1 MRGKIVK
8 RFLTIAFLL
17 IASLMAFTSSSYAE
31 TKKYDSWNSVID
43 EMDAILNESY
53 DIYFMKDTD
62 KAKEKVNY
70 AYFGFYEKHGVERA
84 VMSYISGK
92 RGTDTEYQF
101 AKIKRLMT
109 EGAPNKVVRAEID
122 TIIKML
128 HEDANELDGKKESGW
143 SVLLASFI
151 IIFREG
157 LEAILVIA
165 AISAYLVRSGNMPM
179 VKMVYLSSL
188 VAVFA
193 SILMAIAL
201 HTLFDISGANQEM
214 LEGGAMLLAT
224 VVLFFVSNW
233 MFSKAE
239 AEAWK
244 NYVEGKVQSAV
255 SSGSGF
261 ALGFAAFLAVFR
273 EGAETILFYQ
283 AMLAEAKEHMDMVWY
298 GLGIGSVVLAI
309 IFILIRFGTM
319 KLPIKPFFIGTSVL
333 MYIMAIAFA
342 GGGVKELQEADII
355 PVTPVDFVHSIDI
368 LGIYPTVETLLP
380 QLFMVLV
387 VVISVVYLK
396 VKHGKKSS

>member
-1 MRGKIVK
+1 MK
-8 RFLTIAFLL
+8 RFLAVILL
-17 IASLMAFTSSSYAE
+17 IITSVIVFAPSSYAAE
-31 TKKYDSWNSVID
+31 KKYQSWNAIID
-43 EMDAILNESY
+43 EMDSILNDSY
-53 DIYFMKDTD
+53 DIYFMKDSD
-62 KAKEKVNY
+62 RAKERVNN

-109 EGAPNKVVRAEID
+109 DGAPNKTVRAEID
-122 TIIKML
+122 VLLKML
-128 HEDANELDGKKESGW
+128 HDDANELDGKKESGW
-143 SVLLASFI
+143 SILLASFI

-165 AISAYLVRSGNMPM
+165 AISAYLVRSGNLPM
-179 VKMVYLSSL
+179 VKVVYMSSL
-188 VAVFA
+188 FAIFA
-193 SILMAIAL
+193 SVLAAIAL
-201 HTLFDISGANQEM
+201 HSIFDISGANQEM
-214 LEGGAMLLAT
+214 IEGVAMLLAT

-239 AEAWK
+239 AKAWK
-244 NYVEGKVQSAV
+244 NYVEGKVQTAV
-255 SSGSGF
+255 SSGSRF

-283 AMLAEAKEHMDMVWY
+283 AMLAEAKDHMDMVWY
-298 GLGIGSVVLAI
+298 GLAVGCIVLAI
-309 IFILIRFGTM
+309 IFMLIRFGTM
-319 KLPIKPFFIGTSVL
+319 KLPIRPFFIGTSTL

-368 LGIYPTVETLLP
+368 LGIYPTIETLIP
-380 QLFMVLV
+380 QIFMILV
-387 VVISVVYLK
+387 VILSVVYLK
-396 VKHGKKSS
+396 AKHNKQNV

>member
-1 MRGKIVK
+1 MK
-8 RFLTIAFLL
+8 RFLALAFLL
-17 IASLMAFTSSSYAE
+17 ITSVIAFVPSSYATE
-31 TKKYDSWNSVID
+31 KKYDSWNAIID
-43 EMDAILNESY
+43 EMDAILNDSY
-53 DIYFMKDTD
+53 DIYFMKDSD
-62 KAKEKVNY
+62 KAKERVND

-109 EGAPNKVVRAEID
+109 DGAPNKVVRAEID
-122 TIIKML
+122 TILKML

-151 IIFREG
+151 IISREG
-157 LEAILVIA
+157 IEAILVIA

-179 VKMVYLSSL
+179 VKVVYMSSL

-201 HTLFDISGANQEM
+201 HSLLDISGANQEM

-244 NYVEGKVQSAV
+244 SYVEGKVQTAI
-255 SSGSGF
+255 SSGSSF

-283 AMLAEAKEHMDMVWY
+283 AMLAEAKEHINMVWY
-298 GLGIGSVVLAI
+298 GLGLGCFVLAF
-309 IFILIRFGTM
+309 IFSVIRFCTI
-319 KLPIKPFFIGTSVL
+319 KLPIKPFFIGTSAL

-355 PVTPVDFVHSIDI
+355 PVTPVDFVHSFGI
-368 LGIYPTVETLLP
+368 LGIYPTVETLVP
-380 QLFMVLV
+380 QLFMVLI

-396 VKHGKKSS
+396 VKHSKKVVNK

>member
-1 MRGKIVK
+1 MK
-8 RFLTIAFLL
+8 RFLAVVLL
-17 IASLMAFTSSSYAE
+17 IITSVIVFAPSSYAAE
-31 TKKYDSWNSVID
+31 KKYQSWNAIID
-43 EMDAILNESY
+43 EMDSILNDSY
-53 DIYFMKDTD
+53 DIYFMKNSDR
-62 KAKEKVNY
+62 AKERVNN

-109 EGAPNKVVRAEID
+109 DGAPNKTVRAEID
-122 TIIKML
+122 VLLKML

-143 SVLLASFI
+143 SILLASFI

-165 AISAYLVRSGNMPM
+165 AISAYLVRSGNLPM
-179 VKMVYLSSL
+179 VKVVYMSSL
-188 VAVFA
+188 FAIFA
-193 SILMAIAL
+193 SVLAAIAL
-201 HTLFDISGANQEM
+201 HSIFDISGANQEM
-214 LEGGAMLLAT
+214 IEGVAMLLAT

-239 AEAWK
+239 AKAWK
-244 NYVEGKVQSAV
+244 NYVEGKVQTAV
-255 SSGSGF
+255 SSGSRF

-283 AMLAEAKEHMDMVWY
+283 AMLAEAKDHMDMVWY
-298 GLGIGSVVLAI
+298 GLAVGCIVLAI
-309 IFILIRFGTM
+309 IFMLIRFGTM
-319 KLPIKPFFIGTSVL
+319 KLPIRPFFIGTSTL

-368 LGIYPTVETLLP
+368 LGIYPTIETLIP
-380 QLFMVLV
+380 QIFMILV
-387 VVISVVYLK
+387 VIISVVYLK
-396 VKHGKKSS
+396 AKHNKQNV

>member
-1 MRGKIVK
+1 MK
-8 RFLTIAFLL
+8 RFLAVVLL
-17 IASLMAFTSSSYAE
+17 IITSVIVFAPSSYAAE
-31 TKKYDSWNSVID
+31 KKYQSWNAIID
-43 EMDAILNESY
+43 EMDSILNDSY
-53 DIYFMKDTD
+53 DIYFMKDSD
-62 KAKEKVNY
+62 RAKERVNN

-109 EGAPNKVVRAEID
+109 DGAPNKTVRAEID
-122 TIIKML
+122 VLLKML
-128 HEDANELDGKKESGW
+128 HDDANELDGKKESGW
-143 SVLLASFI
+143 SILLASFI

-165 AISAYLVRSGNMPM
+165 AISAYLVRSGNLPM
-179 VKMVYLSSL
+179 VKVVYMSSL
-188 VAVFA
+188 FAIFA
-193 SILMAIAL
+193 SVLAAIAL
-201 HTLFDISGANQEM
+201 HSIFDISGANQEM
-214 LEGGAMLLAT
+214 IEGVAMLLAT

-239 AEAWK
+239 AKAWK
-244 NYVEGKVQSAV
+244 NYVEGKVQTAV
-255 SSGSGF
+255 SSGSRF

-283 AMLAEAKEHMDMVWY
+283 AMLAEAKDHMDMVWY
-298 GLGIGSVVLAI
+298 GLAVGCIVLAI
-309 IFILIRFGTM
+309 IFMLIRFGTM
-319 KLPIKPFFIGTSVL
+319 KLPIRPFFIGTSTL

-368 LGIYPTVETLLP
+368 LGIYPTIETLIP
-380 QLFMVLV
+380 QIFMILV
-387 VVISVVYLK
+387 VILSVVYLK
-396 VKHGKKSS
+396 AKHNKQNV

>member
-1 MRGKIVK
+1 MK
-8 RFLTIAFLL
+8 RFLAVVLL
-17 IASLMAFTSSSYAE
+17 IITSVIVFAPSSYAAE
-31 TKKYDSWNSVID
+31 KKYQSWNAIID
-43 EMDAILNESY
+43 EMDSILNDSY
-53 DIYFMKDTD
+53 DIYFMKDSD
-62 KAKEKVNY
+62 RAKERVNN

-109 EGAPNKVVRAEID
+109 DGAPNKTVRAEID
-122 TIIKML
+122 VLLKML

-143 SVLLASFI
+143 SILLASFI

-165 AISAYLVRSGNMPM
+165 AISAYLVRSGNLPM
-179 VKMVYLSSL
+179 VKVVYMSSL
-188 VAVFA
+188 FAIFA
-193 SILMAIAL
+193 SVLAAIAL
-201 HTLFDISGANQEM
+201 HSIFDISGANQEM
-214 LEGGAMLLAT
+214 IEGVAMLLAT

-239 AEAWK
+239 AKAWK
-244 NYVEGKVQSAV
+244 NYVEGKVQTAV
-255 SSGSGF
+255 SSGSRF

-298 GLGIGSVVLAI
+298 GLAVGCIVLAI
-309 IFILIRFGTM
+309 IFMLIRFGTM
-319 KLPIKPFFIGTSVL
+319 KLPIRPFFIGTSTL

-368 LGIYPTVETLLP
+368 LGIYPTIETLIP
-380 QLFMVLV
+380 QIFMILV
-387 VVISVVYLK
+387 VIISVVYLK
-396 VKHGKKSS
+396 AKHNKQNV

>member
-1 MRGKIVK
+1 MAVK
-8 RFLTIAFLL
+8 KYLTLTLLFFVSVVAF
-17 IASLMAFTSSSYAE
+17 ASSSYAAE
-31 TKKYDSWNSVID
+31 KKYETWNAIID
-43 EMDAILNESY
+43 EMDVILNDAY
-53 DIYFMKDTD
+53 DLYFMKDPE
-62 KAKEKVNY
+62 KAKARVNN

-101 AKIKRLMT
+101 AKIKRLMSD
-109 EGAPNKVVRAEID
+109 GASNKTVRAEID
-122 TIIKML
+122 VILKML

-165 AISAYLVRSGNMPM
+165 AISAYLVRSGNVQM
-179 VKMVYLSSL
+179 VKVVYMSSL
-188 VAVFA
+188 FAVFA
-193 SILMAIAL
+193 SVLAAIAL
-201 HTLFDISGANQEM
+201 NSIVNLSGANQEII
-214 LEGGAMLLAT
+214 EGVAMLLAT
-224 VVLFFVSNW
+224 VVLFFISNW

-244 NYVEGKVQSAV
+244 NYVEGKVKSAI
-255 SSGSGF
+255 SSGSSI

-283 AMLAEAKEHMDMVWY
+283 AMLSESREHMDMVWY
-298 GLGIGSVVLAI
+298 GLAIGTLVLAI
-309 IFILIRFGTM
+309 IFIIIRFGTM
-319 KLPIKPFFIGTSVL
+319 RLPLKPFFIGTSIL

-355 PVTPVDFVHSIDI
+355 HVTPVDFVRSIEV

-380 QLFMVLV
+380 QIFMVIV
-387 VVISVVYLK
+387 VAFSISYYKTKYLK
-396 VKHGKKSS
+396 RRKK

>member
-1 MRGKIVK
+1 M
-8 RFLTIAFLL
+8 
-17 IASLMAFTSSSYAE
+17 
-31 TKKYDSWNSVID
+31 DS
-43 EMDAILNESY
+43 ILNDSY
-53 DIYFMKDTD
+53 DIYFMKDSD
-62 KAKEKVNY
+62 RAKERVNN

-109 EGAPNKVVRAEID
+109 DGAPNKTVRAEID
-122 TIIKML
+122 VLLKML

-143 SVLLASFI
+143 SILLASFI

-165 AISAYLVRSGNMPM
+165 AISAYLVRSGNLPM
-179 VKMVYLSSL
+179 VKVVYMSSL
-188 VAVFA
+188 FAIFA
-193 SILMAIAL
+193 SVLAAIAL
-201 HTLFDISGANQEM
+201 HSIFDISGANQEM
-214 LEGGAMLLAT
+214 IEGVAMLLAT

-239 AEAWK
+239 AKAWK
-244 NYVEGKVQSAV
+244 NYVEGKVQTAV
-255 SSGSGF
+255 SSGSRF

-283 AMLAEAKEHMDMVWY
+283 AMLAEAKDHMDMVWY
-298 GLGIGSVVLAI
+298 GLAVGCIVLAI
-309 IFILIRFGTM
+309 IFVLIRFGTM
-319 KLPIKPFFIGTSVL
+319 KLPIRPFFIGTSTL

-368 LGIYPTVETLLP
+368 LGIYPTIETLIP
-380 QLFMVLV
+380 QIFMILV
-387 VVISVVYLK
+387 VIISVVYLK
-396 VKHGKKSS
+396 AKHNKQNV

>member
-1 MRGKIVK
+1 MAVK
-8 RFLTIAFLL
+8 KYLTLTLLFFVSVVAFV
-17 IASLMAFTSSSYAE
+17 SSSYAAE
-31 TKKYDSWNSVID
+31 KKYETWNAIID
-43 EMDAILNESY
+43 EMDVILNDAY
-53 DIYFMKDTD
+53 DLYFMKDPE
-62 KAKEKVNY
+62 KAKARVNN

-101 AKIKRLMT
+101 AKIKRLMSD
-109 EGAPNKVVRAEID
+109 GASNKTVRAEID
-122 TIIKML
+122 VILKML

-165 AISAYLVRSGNMPM
+165 AISAYLVRSGNIQM
-179 VKMVYLSSL
+179 VKVVYMSSL
-188 VAVFA
+188 FAVFA
-193 SILMAIAL
+193 SVLAAIVL
-201 HTLFDISGANQEM
+201 NSIVNLSGANQEII
-214 LEGGAMLLAT
+214 EGVAMLLAT
-224 VVLFFVSNW
+224 VVLFFISNW

-244 NYVEGKVQSAV
+244 NYVEGKVKSAI
-255 SSGSGF
+255 SSGSSI

-283 AMLAEAKEHMDMVWY
+283 AMLSESKEHMDMVWY
-298 GLGIGSVVLAI
+298 GLAIGTLVLAV
-309 IFILIRFGTM
+309 IFIIIRFGTM
-319 KLPIKPFFIGTSVL
+319 RLPLKPFFIGTSIL

-355 PVTPVDFVHSIDI
+355 HVTPVDFVRSIEV

-380 QLFMVLV
+380 QIFMVIV
-387 VVISVVYLK
+387 VAFSISYYKTKYLK
-396 VKHGKKSS
+396 RRKK

>member
-1 MRGKIVK
+1 MK
-8 RFLTIAFLL
+8 RFLALAFLL
-17 IASLMAFTSSSYAE
+17 ITSVIVFVPSSYATE
-31 TKKYDSWNSVID
+31 KKYDSWNAIID
-43 EMDAILNESY
+43 EMDAILNDSY
-53 DIYFMKDTD
+53 DIYFMKDSD
-62 KAKEKVNY
+62 KAKERVND

-109 EGAPNKVVRAEID
+109 DGAPNKVVRAEID
-122 TIIKML
+122 TILKML

-151 IIFREG
+151 IISREG
-157 LEAILVIA
+157 IEAILVIA

-179 VKMVYLSSL
+179 VKVVYMSSL

-201 HTLFDISGANQEM
+201 HSLLDISGANQEM

-244 NYVEGKVQSAV
+244 SYVEGKVQTAI
-255 SSGSGF
+255 SSGSSF

-283 AMLAEAKEHMDMVWY
+283 AMLAEAKEHINMVWY
-298 GLGIGSVVLAI
+298 GLGLGCFVLAF
-309 IFILIRFGTM
+309 IFSVIRFCTI
-319 KLPIKPFFIGTSVL
+319 KLPIKPFFIGTSAL

-355 PVTPVDFVHSIDI
+355 PVTPVDFVHSFGI
-368 LGIYPTVETLLP
+368 LGIYPTVETLVP
-380 QLFMVLV
+380 QLFMVLI

-396 VKHGKKSS
+396 VKHSKKVVNK

>member
-1 MRGKIVK
+1 MK